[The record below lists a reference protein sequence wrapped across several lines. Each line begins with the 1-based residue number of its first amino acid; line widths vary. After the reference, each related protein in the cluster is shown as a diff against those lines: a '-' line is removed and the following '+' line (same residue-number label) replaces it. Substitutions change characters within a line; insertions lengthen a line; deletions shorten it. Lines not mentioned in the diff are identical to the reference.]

1 MYSIFLQR
9 LKKSCEQSWLRR
21 IVIHH
26 FILVSRVVL
35 HLYCHVP
42 RYLGLRKHSAPKTIA
57 LPTKL
62 KEILSN
68 RFTTNKKI
76 LQVKLSNVNFHS
88 SYHISRVVRYLYCNV
103 LNKVRIHT
111 ALKTTSLSTGLKRF
125 WLWCLTTLSTI
136 FQIYRGGR
144 CYWWRNP
151 PTCRKSLTNF
161 IR

>member
-1 MYSIFLQR
+1 MYLFSFLCCYLISVIISVHGTHPYYIRSVYTQCPCWRSYTLSLTLVHKYLFEKRKENKYKPILNNNILNIKYKKMYSIFLQR

-42 RYLGLRKHSAPKTIA
+42 RYLGRRKHSAPNTIA

-68 RFTTNKKI
+68 MFTTNKKI
-76 LQVKLSNVNFHS
+76 L
-88 SYHISRVVRYLYCNV
+88 
-103 LNKVRIHT
+103 
-111 ALKTTSLSTGLKRF
+111 
-125 WLWCLTTLSTI
+125 
-136 FQIYRGGR
+136 
-144 CYWWRNP
+144 
-151 PTCRKSLTNF
+151 
-161 IR
+161 